1 MGDVKLLL
9 ASALADLDLAV
20 PPVPAYRRWPALA
33 LAAGAAMLAAGAT
46 WWWLRPTDAPA
57 SLPVLRRVT
66 NTGGLSD
73 YPALSRDGNLLAF
86 ASDRNEAGNLDIWT
100 QQIGGREPIRL
111 TTDDADDSEPAI
123 SADGTRVAFRS
134 ERSGGG
140 IYVVPSLGGD
150 AVLLAPRGR
159 GPRFSPDGRWIAY
172 WEGRESAD
180 LLPGTARVFVI
191 ESGGGQARQI
201 GADLAAAL
209 YPVWSPAGDQVLVLG
224 RAAAGAGAAPTG
236 SRSRC
241 RKGPRGKP
249 GPSPRWPRN
258 GWYSPPG

>member
-1 MGDVKLLL
+1 MV
-9 ASALADLDLAV
+9 
-20 PPVPAYRRWPALA
+20 
-33 LAAGAAMLAAGAT
+33 AAPGRCPGV
-46 WWWLRPTDAPA
+46 R
-57 SLPVLRRVT
+57 SRCCGSVT

-86 ASDRNEAGNLDIWT
+86 ASDRNEAGNLDIWL

-134 ERSGGG
+134 ERAGGG

-209 YPVWSPAGDQVLVLG
+209 YPVWSPAGDEVLVLG
-224 RAAAGAGAAPTG
+224 RADERAQRGLVHH
-236 SRSRC
+236 SRC
-241 RKGPRGKP
+241 RRGPRARP
-249 GPSPRWPRN
+249 GPSRRWPRS
-258 GWYSPPG
+258 GWCTPPG